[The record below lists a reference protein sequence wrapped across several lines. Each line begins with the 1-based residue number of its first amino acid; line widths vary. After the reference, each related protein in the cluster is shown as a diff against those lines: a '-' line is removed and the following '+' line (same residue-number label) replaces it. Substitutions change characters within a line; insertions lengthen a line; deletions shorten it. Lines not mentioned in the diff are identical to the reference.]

1 MANFSKSFNFRNG
14 LQVDD
19 DKLIVKP
26 NTGLVGIGSTIP
38 TEVLDV
44 KGNIKSSG
52 IVTSPN
58 IVAGTGITVG
68 TGVNQISLDGVTG
81 FITAKNYFGD
91 GSTLTNVVAIATAGF
106 KELSGTLSTSFSVGI
121 GSLNVGGV
129 GITTGKFP
137 DFTLDVIGDMRVTG
151 PSTFIGVTTISDL
164 FADTLSI
171 SDASSFNGGATIDQA
186 NITGVSTFGGNLDIN
201 ADVDLSGSVTSN
213 LTVDGTVSLAGVAT
227 FTSVSSGDIIFTP
240 KTNTSGFKIRN
251 NDSANILQVFP
262 NLTPPTAALT
272 GKFIPIDIDVNG
284 GLTVAGV
291 SSFTNTT
298 NSGTPTSGAVIISG
312 GVGISKRVNLA
323 SDVTVGGILYVQG
336 AGSQIF
342 VDSGSFIECNGN
354 LDVDGHTELDNV
366 NIAGVVTAT
375 TVDSNQLK
383 LLHNGTQVLNTIG
396 AGVSVSN
403 TLNVISLNG
412 GSSGLS
418 SSSGSLRYG
427 NQSASAP
434 YSTRRSLDLINND
447 SGNVNFY
454 LNASD
459 LSAPV
464 GGSDFH
470 WHKGFNNTR
479 LMTLTNSGNLG
490 IGLTTPSSKLH
501 VLGTANITGATDIGG
516 NLDVSGDLT
525 VGGTFNS
532 DVVGNV
538 TGSLTGDILAGI
550 ATFNN
555 GLLIS
560 GVTTSTNVKTDRLSI
575 NTNSVSQQ
583 LQINSGDNQVFVSV
597 NGNLGIRTDE
607 TFGNAIFTTGSS
619 ISNLVGIGTTIT
631 RSAVDFTDAGK
642 NVTGVFANRMY
653 MLPPKIT
660 TAQRGSL
667 TGVSNGALIF
677 NTDGNQLQV
686 YIDGWVG
693 IGTTTK
699 VDS

>member
-68 TGVNQISLDGVTG
+68 TGVNQISIDGVTG
-81 FITAKNYFGD
+81 FVTAKNYFGD

-121 GSLNVGGV
+121 GSLNTGSGGV
-129 GITTGKFP
+129 FP
-137 DFTLDVIGDMRVTG
+137 DSTLDVLGDMRVTG
-151 PSTFIGVTTISDL
+151 PSTFIGITTISDL
-164 FADTLSI
+164 FADTLSV
-171 SDASSFNGGATIDQA
+171 SDASSFNGGATINQA
-186 NITGVSTFGGNLDIN
+186 NVTGVSTFGGNIDVLD
-201 ADVDLSGSVTSN
+201 DVFLNIGSSDDLRLYHQASGESVIAELGTGNLNIIANFTKIGTIAGGVKFETLTTGAKVTGNLQVTGDTDLDGTLNVDSTSTFGDMSVT
-213 LTVDGTVSLAGVAT
+213 
-227 FTSVSSGDIIFTP
+227 
-240 KTNTSGFKIRN
+240 
-251 NDSANILQVFP
+251 
-262 NLTPPTAALT
+262 
-272 GKFIPIDIDVNG
+272 
-284 GLTVAGV
+284 GV
-291 SSFTNTT
+291 SSFTNAT
-298 NSGTPTSGAVIISG
+298 NSVSPTSGAVIISG

-336 AGSQIF
+336 TGSQIF
-342 VDSGSFIECNGN
+342 VAPGSFIDCNGN

-375 TVDSNQLK
+375 EIDSNQLK

-396 AGVSVSN
+396 AGVSVSD
-403 TLNVISLNG
+403 TLSVISLDG
-412 GSSGLS
+412 GASGLS
-418 SSSGSLRYG
+418 SHSGSLRYG
-427 NQSASAP
+427 NESGSAP

-447 SGNVNFY
+447 SGNINFY

-459 LSAPV
+459 LDVPFD
-464 GGSDFH
+464 GSDFH

-479 LMTLTNSGNLG
+479 LMTLTGTGNLG

-516 NLDVSGDLT
+516 NLGVSGDLT
-525 VGGTFNS
+525 VGGSFNS

-538 TGSLTGDILAGI
+538 TGSLTGNILAGI
-550 ATFNN
+550 ATFND

-560 GVTTSTNVKTDRLSI
+560 GVTTSTTVKTDRLSI
-575 NTNSVSQQ
+575 NTNSDSQQ

-597 NGNLGIRTDE
+597 NGNLGVRTDE
-607 TFGNAIFTTGSS
+607 TFGNSIFTPGSS

-642 NVTGVFANRMY
+642 NVTGTFANRMY

-660 TAQRGSL
+660 TSERNSL
-667 TGVSNGALIF
+667 AGLSNGALIF

>member
-52 IVTSPN
+52 IVTAPN

-68 TGVNQISLDGVTG
+68 TGANQISIDGATG
-81 FITAKNYFGD
+81 LITAKNYFGD

-121 GSLNVGGV
+121 GSLNTGSGGV
-129 GITTGKFP
+129 FP
-137 DFTLDVIGDMRVTG
+137 DFTLDVLGDMRVTG
-151 PSTFIGVTTISDL
+151 PSTFIGLTTVSDL
-164 FADTLSI
+164 FANRFSVFNSTSI
-171 SDASSFNGGATIDQA
+171 GGGATIDQA

-213 LTVDGTVSLAGVAT
+213 LTVDGTVNLAGVAT
-227 FTSVSSGDIIFTP
+227 FTSGTSGDIIFTP

-251 NDSANILQVFP
+251 SDSANILQVFP

-291 SSFTNTT
+291 SSFTNAT
-298 NSGTPTSGAVIISG
+298 NSGSPTSGAVIISG

-336 AGSQIF
+336 AGSQIY
-342 VDSGSFIECNGN
+342 VAPESFIDCNGN

-375 TVDSNQLK
+375 TIDSPSANQVK
-383 LLHNGTQVLNTIG
+383 LLQGGTQVLNTIG

-403 TLNVISLNG
+403 TLSVISLNG
-412 GSSGLS
+412 GTSGLS
-418 SSSGSLRYG
+418 SHSGSLRYG

-447 SGNVNFY
+447 SGNINFY
-454 LNASD
+454 LNANN
-459 LSAPV
+459 LSVPV

-470 WHKGFNNTR
+470 WHKGFNNDR
-479 LMTLTNSGNLG
+479 LMTLTNTGRLG
-490 IGLTTPSSKLH
+490 IGVTQPTTALH
-501 VLGTANITGATDIGG
+501 VNGVSTVTGNSFVAGNFYGKQNLEIGG
-516 NLDVSGDLT
+516 DAVVAGDLSVT
-525 VGGTFNS
+525 GDFSLSTDLNAN
-532 DVVGNV
+532 VVGNV
-538 TGSLTGDILAGI
+538 TGDLTGNVVATGDTSQFQKVGI
-550 ATFNN
+550 
-555 GLLIS
+555 
-560 GVTTSTNVKTDRLSI
+560 KTDIDNMIPTADLD
-575 NTNSVSQQ
+575 VS
-583 LQINSGDNQVFVSV
+583 NGDAVFK
-597 NGNLGIRTDE
+597 N
-607 TFGNAIFTTGSS
+607 
-619 ISNLVGIGTTIT
+619 VGIGSTNPDGILDVSGTWSNATKKFILLPKV
-631 RSAVDFTDAGK
+631 SAAGTS
-642 NVTGVFANRMY
+642 VLQSDSVEG
-653 MLPPKIT
+653 
-660 TAQRGSL
+660 
-667 TGVSNGALIF
+667 GALIY
-677 NTDGNQLQV
+677 NTTLRKLQFYNGNNWETV
-686 YIDGWVG
+686 TSVEA
-693 IGTTTK
+693 
-699 VDS
+699 